1 MDSGYFRTQDTCG
14 GTRIHYPFLL
24 VCLFGKLLISV
35 SLFMDVDIVV
45 VTEVG
50 KINYLVT
57 SRSCKDG

>member
-1 MDSGYFRTQDTCG
+1 MATFGLKTLVVVRGY
-14 GTRIHYPFLL
+14 IILFLL